1 MKSQYPIKPI
11 KPKKEGTS
19 WGNVADWYD
28 KHLSDDNTFHAQVIA
43 PNLERIV
50 SLKANESMLELGCGQ
65 GYFIEKFSYIS
76 PKVTGVDVAKQLI
89 EIAQTKNPKAKFMV
103 GNAEDPKL
111 LPGQQFD
118 VITVILAIQNMR
130 DLAAVAKNLNRLLKK
145 DGKVVI
151 VLNHP
156 AFRVPQYSGWG
167 TDPER
172 KVQHRAVATYM
183 SEVEIKI
190 DMTPGKSAN
199 KEMTLSYHRPL
210 QVYSKAFS
218 KEGFGIV
225 KIEEWIS
232 HKKSVGLHA
241 KMEDHARKEIPLFM
255 CLVLKK
261 I

>member
-1 MKSQYPIKPI
+1 M
-11 KPKKEGTS
+11 KKETS

-28 KHLSDDNTFHAQVIA
+28 KHLDGDNTYHAQVVA

-50 SLKANESMLELGCGQ
+50 NLKANESLLELGCGQ
-65 GYFIEKFSYIS
+65 GYFIENFATVSDRVI
-76 PKVTGVDVAKQLI
+76 GVDLGKQLI
-89 EIAQTKNPKAKFMV
+89 EIAQKKSTRAKFMV

-111 LPGQQFD
+111 LPGQKFD
-118 VITVILAIQNMR
+118 VITVVLAIQNMKN
-130 DLAAVAKNLNRLLKK
+130 LSAVADNLKRLIKD

-156 AFRVPQYSGWG
+156 AFRVPQHSGWG
-167 TDPER
+167 TDEGK
-172 KVQHRAVATYM
+172 KVQYRHVDAYM
-183 SEVEIKI
+183 SEMEIKI
-190 DMTPGKSAN
+190 DMTPGKQTD
-199 KEMTLSYHRPL
+199 KETTLSYHRPL

-218 KEGFGIV
+218 KAGFGIV

-232 HKKSVGLHA
+232 HRKSAGLHA